1 MFYVKK
7 NTMKKGK
14 TKKLKSLSEHN
25 ASSWAIYSIDYNKPA
40 RNGIACPK
48 CGKELYDSSPMVTL
62 TSNPPQKNVA
72 CMSETCG
79 YVGYRI
85 A

>member
-1 MFYVKK
+1 MS
-7 NTMKKGK
+7 
-14 TKKLKSLSEHN
+14 KKLKTLDEHN
-25 ASSWAIYSIDYNKPA
+25 STARAVHSFDYNKPQT
-40 RNGIACPK
+40 NGIACPK
-48 CGKELYDSSPMVTL
+48 CGEELYDSQPMMTL

-72 CMSETCG
+72 CMKENCG